1 MSPLRIAT
9 FAVAFPLLASCGDLL
24 EDTREAV
31 PAAQSAG
38 ATLLTHLARRDLD
51 GALQMVDP
59 VAKQTITR
67 STLEQAA
74 ALVPRDLN
82 PAETA
87 GNYKINKT
95 VNAATETTDLDAAL
109 RYQFECQERICLAE
123 FNFTR
128 KAGVFYL
135 NQIRVGHAVRKS
147 N

>member
-1 MSPLRIAT
+1 MSIQRLASVTIAVL
-9 FAVAFPLLASCGDLL
+9 FLASCGDLL
-24 EDTREAV
+24 DETRQAV
-31 PAAQSAG
+31 PEAHSAG
-38 ATLLTHLARRDLD
+38 VKLLTHLAQRDLD

-59 VAKQTITR
+59 VARQTITR

-74 ALVPRDLN
+74 LLVPTDLN
-82 PAETA
+82 AAETA

-109 RYQFECQERICLAE
+109 RYQFKCEERTCLAE

-135 NQIRVGHAVRKS
+135 NQIRVGHAVRKH